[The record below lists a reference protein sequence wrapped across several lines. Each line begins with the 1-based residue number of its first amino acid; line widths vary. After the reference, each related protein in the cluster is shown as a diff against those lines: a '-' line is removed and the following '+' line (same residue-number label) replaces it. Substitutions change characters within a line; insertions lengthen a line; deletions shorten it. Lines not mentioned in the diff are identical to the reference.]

1 MPPSVPAKHHRYDRQ
16 AYDCLLTPLTTV
28 TTCHDAAVRFSVG
41 VRTST
46 QPVPD
51 TLVPAPVTGQSDRAV
66 IVRLVLGSSV
76 MLFIELALIRW
87 LGSNVLH
94 LSYFTNFVLLGS
106 FLGIGTGFLI
116 SRKSWSILPLSSG
129 LLMLLVLAVQLF
141 PVRLNRSGSEIIYFT
156 SVDPSGLPAW
166 IVLPTVFVIVAML
179 LAGPAEVVGR
189 CFGQL
194 KPLTSYRWD
203 LIGSLLGIGTFTL
216 LSFLRAPSVVW
227 GMVAAVVLVVLNR
240 PGLKLVTAISGAG
253 LILVLLAE
261 STTAGVSWS
270 PYYKVQ
276 TDDSGSRNGTRLVWI
291 SVNGIPH
298 QLMAPADWKITQ
310 PEVQYRLYRTPYERT
325 NTLSL
330 DNVLIVGA
338 GSGSDVAIA
347 LSKGAKHVDAVDI
360 DPRIVQIGAER
371 NSDYPYS
378 DPRVTVHINDGRAFL
393 QSTDAK
399 YDLILFALPDSL
411 ALVNGASQIRLESFL
426 FTDRALRTAY
436 EHLKPTGVFAM
447 YNYYREAWLIDRLAA
462 TAAAFGHQP
471 CVDHTANNHAVFTSA
486 VDPANQKCAAEYAP
500 PSEVIAP
507 ATDDRPFLYYKGGAI
522 PAIYLWTLA
531 GIMLI
536 TLLAVRLLGGSFR
549 SMRPYVDLFFMGA
562 AFLLLETKNIA
573 TFALLFGTTWLVNA
587 LVFAGVLVIVLAAVE
602 TTRTLRTPPL
612 PVVWGAIVA
621 SLVMAY
627 VIHPAWLLGWPFWP
641 RLIVACVI
649 GFLPVYLA
657 NIAFAKRFAAT
668 DHAQSAFAINLL
680 GAILGGCL
688 EYGALVTGYRNL
700 LIVVGL
706 LYLLAFLLTPKRG
719 GALVSV

>member
-1 MPPSVPAKHHRYDRQ
+1 M
-16 AYDCLLTPLTTV
+16 TV
-28 TTCHDAAVRFSVG
+28 ATCHDAG
-41 VRTST
+41 VPPPLGIRTSIE
-46 QPVPD
+46 
-51 TLVPAPVTGQSDRAV
+51 PAPTTVVSAPAAERSDRPV
-66 IVRLVLGSSV
+66 VVRLVLGSSV

-87 LGSNVLH
+87 LGSNVVH

-106 FLGIGTGFLI
+106 FLGIGLGFLI
-116 SRKSWSILPLSSG
+116 SRKGWSMLPLSGG
-129 LLMLLVLAVQLF
+129 LLTLLVIAVHLF
-141 PVRLNRSGSEIIYFT
+141 PVKLNRTGSDIIYFT
-156 SVDPSGLPAW
+156 SLDPSGPPAW
-166 IVLPTVFVIVAML
+166 IVLPAVFVIVAAL
-179 LAGPAEVVGR
+179 LVGPAEVVGR

-203 LIGSLLGIGTFTL
+203 LVGSLLGIGMFVL

-227 GMVAAVVLVVLNR
+227 GTIAAVALVVLNW
-240 PGLKLVTAISGAG
+240 PGLKMVTAISGAG
-253 LILVLLAE
+253 LVLVLLAE
-261 STTAGVSWS
+261 SMTPGVSWS
-270 PYYKVQ
+270 PYYKVF
-276 TDDSGSRNGTRLVWI
+276 TEDFGTWHGQPIVQI

-298 QLMAPADWKITQ
+298 QKMAPADWKLTQ
-310 PEVQYRLYRTPYERT
+310 AEAQYRTPYQRT

-360 DPRIVQIGAER
+360 DPRIVQIGTQR
-371 NSDYPYS
+371 NSDHPYS

-426 FTDRALRTAY
+426 FTDGALRSAFQ
-436 EHLKPTGVFAM
+436 HLKPNGAFSM
-447 YNYYREAWLIDRLAA
+447 YNDYRETWLIDRLAG
-462 TAAAFGHQP
+462 TVEAAFGHEP
-471 CVDHTANNHAVFTSA
+471 CVDHTADHQAVVTIA
-486 VDPANQKCAAEYAP
+486 VDPANQKCAAQYAP
-500 PSEVIAP
+500 LGKVVAP

-522 PAIYLWTLA
+522 PAVYLWTLA

-536 TLLAVRLLGGSFR
+536 SLIAVRLLGGSFR

-602 TTRTLRTPPL
+602 TTRAFRTPPL
-612 PVVWGAIVA
+612 PVVWAAIVA
-621 SLVMAY
+621 SLVLAY
-627 VIHPAWLLGWPFWP
+627 IIDPAWLLGWPFWP
-641 RLIVACVI
+641 RLIAAIAI

-657 NIAFAKRFAAT
+657 NVAFAKRFAAT

-688 EYGALVTGYRNL
+688 EYGALITGYRNL
-700 LIVVGL
+700 LIVVGV
-706 LYLLAFLLTPKRG
+706 LYLLAFLLTPKRR